1 MSSRFIQTSENTLS
15 VQGDLDVYSVAEA
28 IKEGCKL
35 IKSNQSVE
43 VIDLSQVGKVDSASL
58 AFVIELMKE
67 TKKKNEELHFQN
79 IPAKLHAV
87 ANVYG
92 LARLLPED
100 AFEAA

>member
-1 MSSRFIQTSENTLS
+1 MSSRFSQTTENTLS

-35 IKSNQSVE
+35 IKSNKSVE

-58 AFVIELMKE
+58 AFVIELMKAS
-67 TKKKNEELHFQN
+67 KKEKDDLLFQN
-79 IPAKLHAV
+79 IPAKLYAV

-92 LARLLPED
+92 LSRLLPKS
-100 AFEAA
+100 AFQTS